1 MRQTLVLLLI
11 CTASFMNVLDVTVV
25 SVALPDMGATL
36 GASLSELQW
45 VVNAYTLP
53 LFEEPQVYAVAP
65 HVKGFGTEAVAR
77 PSFYSVYFDREE
89 DK

>member
-1 MRQTLVLLLI
+1 MQDLLPE
-11 CTASFMNVLDVTVV
+11 T
-25 SVALPDMGATL
+25 
-36 GASLSELQW
+36 
-45 VVNAYTLP
+45 AYTLP